1 MKNLTLKLLTV
12 SAFVVGG
19 YTAHAQTAFSQT
31 SAYDTI
37 ANTPETLT
45 WYIVQPDSA
54 AYGTASLTVY
64 YEGDFGANSEYIEIY
79 DENGGLLGATQPY
92 FDGNDCMQDSVT
104 ITFPASLLAAWSV
117 DDTIWFTGVTTGN
130 VDYFCTTN
138 HARVKLDYN
147 FCTNG
152 GPIASMSIPQTEFC
166 SLDAPVTVTT
176 TPAGGTLSGP
186 GISGNTFS
194 AAALAPGSYTINYT
208 YTNAGGCTSDF
219 EIVVE
224 VLPGIFIASVT
235 PDTICPWNTAVLTAE
250 GTGHIVWYADAGLT
264 TPLDSG
270 NTFVTPQL
278 MTTTSYYAATAIY
291 DNYFMITSLTDADS
305 VVVDHDAITGDDRG
319 GIAVTMN
326 YVYIVGDDST
336 VRYDLDLQNPTS
348 YFRTDGLVSD
358 LATGQLYTLYNPI
371 AGMPDANVI
380 DSMYI
385 TELRTLNADLTLG
398 SGVITLSDSIPFGW
412 DNNYNLQSGVFAG
425 NGFVII
431 FSAPRM
437 SWYVIDLQDGIV
449 TNLGTSGDPMM
460 NYSETWSAWGV
471 AEFDGTGYSA
481 LYRDQNSSDIM
492 RKSLPGGT
500 PVAAYSFTD
509 LSDMASFTY
518 APWNNRWYMHFEG
531 GSQFNGSSETAVY
544 ATASDSTGPE
554 TGSST
559 INCPS
564 MATVTVDI
572 CLGTEESAG
581 AAMNVYP
588 NPTEG
593 VFTINMT
600 GLSDATIEVI
610 AVDGSLVYSE
620 KTNGAQ
626 SVKEINLSG
635 AAAGVYLVRVTD
647 AANVVTT
654 RLIKQ

>member
-1 MKNLTLKLLTV
+1 MKNFSLKLLAA
-12 SAFVVGG
+12 SAFVISG
-19 YTAHAQTAFSQT
+19 YTANAQSTFSQT

-54 AYGTASLTVY
+54 AFGTASLTVY
-64 YEGDFGANSEYIEIY
+64 YEGDFGANTEYIEIY

-104 ITFPASLLAAWSV
+104 ISFPANLLAGWSV
-117 DDTIWFTGVTTGN
+117 DDTIWFTGVTTQN
-130 VDYFCTTN
+130 VDYFCSTN

-147 FCTNG
+147 FCPNG
-152 GPIASMSIPQTEFC
+152 GPLASMSIPQTEFC
-166 SLDAPVTVTT
+166 SLDAGVTVTT
-176 TPAGGTLSGP
+176 APSGGTLSGP

-194 AAALAPGSYTINYT
+194 AASLAPGSYTINYT
-208 YTNAGGCTSDF
+208 YTNSGGCTSEA

-224 VLPGIFIASVT
+224 VLPGIFISSVT
-235 PDTICPWNTAVLTAE
+235 PDTICPWNTAVLTAT

-264 TPLDSG
+264 MPLDSG

-278 MTTTSYYAATAIY
+278 MTTTSYYAATVLY
-291 DNYFMITSLTDADS
+291 DNYFTITSLTAADS
-305 VVVDHDAITGDDRG
+305 MVVDHDVMTGDDRG
-319 GIAVTMN
+319 GIAVTMS
-326 YVYIVGDDST
+326 YVYIAGDDST
-336 VRYDLDLQNPTS
+336 VRYDLDLLNPMVYT
-348 YFRTDGLVSD
+348 RVDGMVSD
-358 LATGQLYTLYNPI
+358 LANGQLYTIYNP
-371 AGMPDANVI
+371 AVGMPDANNI

-412 DNNYNLQSGVFAG
+412 DNNYNNQSGIFAG
-425 NGFVII
+425 NGFIVI

-449 TNLGTSGDPMM
+449 TNLGGSADPMM

-481 LYRDQNSSDIM
+481 LYRDQNTSSIM
-492 RKSLPGGT
+492 RKSLPDGT
-500 PVAAYSFTD
+500 PVAAYLFND

-531 GSQFNGSSETAVY
+531 GSQFNGNSETAVY
-544 ATASDSTGPE
+544 ATASDSTGAE
-554 TGSST
+554 TGAGT
-559 INCPS
+559 LNCAA
-564 MATVTVDI
+564 MGTVTVDI
-572 CLGTEESAG
+572 CLGAEESSS
-581 AAMNVYP
+581 AAINVYP

-593 VFTINMT
+593 MFTINMGGMT
-600 GLSDATIEVI
+600 DATIEVI
-610 AVDGSLVYSE
+610 SVDGSLVYSE
-620 KTNGAQ
+620 QTTGAQ
-626 SVKEINLSG
+626 PVKEIDLSG
-635 AAAGVYLVRVTD
+635 AAAGVYLVRVTN
-647 AANVVTT
+647 AENVLTT